1 MSTPD
6 DSTRRT
12 PADPTDPAVPD
23 TAAGGAT
30 ATGPTTGAASRPA
43 GTATDLDGD
52 GVVDGAEEDGDVLVV
67 EDEPSGGGSAG
78 PGLALAGL
86 LTGLLAL
93 FFAGTESAVRECT
106 PDPVGAVATG
116 VDGYLTALLL
126 AVVAVVLSAVGI
138 ALSRSSRWGGA
149 VGVAGVVVG
158 VLVVVVWLLSVWVLS
173 ADPVDIATITSQEQ
187 GLPLQGFGCA

>member
-1 MSTPD
+1 
-6 DSTRRT
+6 
-12 PADPTDPAVPD
+12 PTDPTAPD

-30 ATGPTTGAASRPA
+30 TTGPATGAAARPA

-52 GVVDGAEEDGDVLVV
+52 GVVDGAEDGDVLVV
-67 EDEPSGGGSAG
+67 EDERSGGGSAG

-173 ADPVDIATITSQEQ
+173 ADPVDIATLTSQEQ